1 MVLRLVPIGF
11 ETRMKIRF
19 IRMCLRKTMQKNLI
33 SRSLALVGGA
43 LLSTALM
50 AKPPNI
56 LVIMSDD
63 VGWQNVSAYSHGVM
77 GYDTPNIDR
86 IAQEGVMFTDHYA
99 QPSSTAGRAA
109 FITGQYPIRS
119 GMTTVG
125 RPGSPLGIKA
135 ATPTLAEVLK
145 PLGYMNGQFGKN
157 HLGDRNEHLP
167 TVHGFD
173 EFYGNLYHLNTEDTF
188 EQVDYPKDPEFRK
201 KFCTR
206 GVLHCYATSTEDET
220 TDPRFGKMG
229 KQKCE
234 DTGALSSKRMETVDD
249 EFIAASTD
257 FMKRSKKADKPFFVW
272 LNPSRMH
279 MYTRLRESHRYLAAK
294 ATSEEDMYG
303 SSMIEHDMQVG
314 KLLDD
319 MKKMGVLDNTIIIY
333 TSDNGPEHSAK
344 NHGGTT
350 PFRGEKMTTYEGG
363 VRVPT
368 MIRWPGHIPAG
379 QVKTGIQANMD
390 FFTTLATIAGD
401 PNVVEE
407 MKNDRK
413 QYIDGINN
421 LDYWTG
427 KSAESKRNNFL
438 YYHESTLRAV
448 RMNQWKL
455 HFETSENYYD
465 TYKKLKFPIIFNLR
479 QDPFE
484 SFDSTTDR
492 SDIMQKKLWLG
503 EPLEALLAEHIK
515 SLMDYPPVQ
524 KATTLDF
531 SKLIEN
537 LQSKKQ

>member
-1 MVLRLVPIGF
+1 MRK
-11 ETRMKIRF
+11 KI
-19 IRMCLRKTMQKNLI
+19 I
-33 SRSLALVGGA
+33 SRAIALAGGT

-63 VGWQNVSAYSHGVM
+63 VGMTNVSAYSHGIM
-77 GYDTPNIDR
+77 GYNTPNIDR
-86 IAQEGVMFTDHYA
+86 IAKEGIMFTDHYA
-99 QPSSTAGRAA
+99 QPSSTAGRAF

-119 GMTTVG
+119 GLTTVG
-125 RPGSPLGIKA
+125 RPGSPLGLKA
-135 ATPTLAEVLK
+135 ETPTLAEVLK

-173 EFYGNLYHLNTEDTF
+173 EFYGNLYHLNTEETF

-201 KFCTR
+201 KFGTR
-206 GVLHCYATSTEDET
+206 GVLHCYSSTTDDET

-234 DTGALSSKRMETVDD
+234 DTGELSRKRMETVDD
-249 EFIAASTD
+249 EFIAASVD

-279 MYTRLRESHRYLAAK
+279 MFTHLRESHRYLAAK

-303 SSMIEHDMQVG
+303 SGMIEHDMQVG
-314 KLLDD
+314 QVLDE
-319 MKKMGVLDNTIIIY
+319 MKKMGVLDNTIIVY
-333 TSDNGPEHSAK
+333 TTDNGPEHSAK

-363 VRVPT
+363 VRVPM

-379 QVKTGIQANMD
+379 QVKNGIQANMD
-390 FFTTLATIAGD
+390 LFTTLAAIAGNT
-401 PNVVEE
+401 NVVEE
-407 MKNDRK
+407 IKTNRK
-413 QYIDGINN
+413 QYIDGLNN

-427 KSAESKRNNFL
+427 KSVESKRNNFL

-448 RMNQWKL
+448 RINQWKL
-455 HFETSENYYD
+455 HLETSETYYD
-465 TYKKLKFPIIFNLR
+465 GYQKQKIPLIFNIR
-479 QDPFE
+479 QDPYE

-492 SDIMQKKLWLG
+492 SQITQQKLWLG
-503 EPLEALLAEHIK
+503 EPVEALLGQHVK

-531 SKLIEN
+531 SKLVEN
-537 LQSKKQ
+537 LLSQKK